1 MNVTECIDAYVRN
14 APVRTPLYTNE
25 IYDYILSKLPN
36 TSKATF
42 NMTLSRFEKK
52 SNDFIRYKKGIY
64 YKTIHTPFGN
74 AGIDKFE
81 IIKRAYLIDEDE
93 IIGYESGP
101 SYMNKIG
108 LTTQIP
114 KLIYIVTT
122 KARYTAIDKKE
133 GICFI
138 KPVIQV
144 NRNNYRYLQFLD
156 ILANRMNVN
165 IEASNYLNILRKQ
178 IDTFKLSFE
187 KLVGYA
193 KYYKNITV
201 YKTLSELAKGID

>member
-1 MNVTECIDAYVRN
+1 
-14 APVRTPLYTNE
+14 
-25 IYDYILSKLPN
+25 
-36 TSKATF
+36 
-42 NMTLSRFEKK
+42 
-52 SNDFIRYKKGIY
+52 
-64 YKTIHTPFGN
+64 
-74 AGIDKFE
+74 
-81 IIKRAYLIDEDE
+81 
-93 IIGYESGP
+93 
-101 SYMNKIG
+101 MNKIG

-165 IEASNYLNILRKQ
+165 IETSNYLNILRKQ

-193 KYYKNITV
+193 KYYKNISA